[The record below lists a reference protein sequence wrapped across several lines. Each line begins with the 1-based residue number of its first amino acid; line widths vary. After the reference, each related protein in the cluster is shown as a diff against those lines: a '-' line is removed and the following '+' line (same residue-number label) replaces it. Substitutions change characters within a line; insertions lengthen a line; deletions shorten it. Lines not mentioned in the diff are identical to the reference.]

1 MNYTEETVLFA
12 CSGDTLL
19 GILAKPETPAE
30 TGVIVIVGGP
40 QYRVGSHRQFVLLSR
55 ALAAAGYAVL
65 RFDYRGMGDSEG
77 EQRDF
82 EAVTADIAAAIDA
95 MQQRMPAV
103 KQVALWGLCDG
114 ASAALLYCH
123 ETHDLRVSS
132 LCLLNPWVRSEAS
145 LARTQVKHYYL
156 QRLMQKEFWTKL
168 LRGGVGLKALPGL
181 VRNVRVAFTG
191 ARGSG
196 TAASA
201 SGRSTASEQPFQHR
215 MATAWDDFDGSIFLL
230 LSGNDYT
237 AKEFLEYASID
248 VAWKNAFTHPRLVR
262 HELQE
267 TDHTFS
273 SAVSRAKAENL
284 TLNLVLHKLRQRT

>member
-1 MNYTEETVLFA
+1 MNYTEETALFA
-12 CSGDTLL
+12 CAGDTLV
-19 GILAKPETPAE
+19 GILAKPDRPAE
-30 TGVIVIVGGP
+30 TGVVVIVGGP

-82 EAVTADIAAAIDA
+82 EAVSADVAAAIEA
-95 MQQRMPAV
+95 MQQRLPSV

-123 ETHDLRVSS
+123 ETRDPRVRA

-145 LARTQVKHYYL
+145 LARTQVKHYYT

-168 LRGGVGLKALPGL
+168 LRGGVAFKALSGL
-181 VRNVRVAFTG
+181 MRNIRVAFTG

-196 TAASA
+196 TTTPA
-201 SGRSTASEQPFQHR
+201 SGRSTASERPFQHR
-215 MATAWDDFDGSIFLL
+215 MATAWDNFDGSIFLL
-230 LSGNDYT
+230 LSSDDYT
-237 AKEFLEYASID
+237 AKEFLEYASTD
-248 VAWKNAFTHPRLVR
+248 AAWKNALTHPRLV
-262 HELQE
+262 HYDLQGA
-267 TDHTFS
+267 DHTFS
-273 SAVSRAKAENL
+273 SAVSRAKAEDL
-284 TLNLVLHKLRQRT
+284 TLNSGLHNLRQRT